1 MTKLKIPFNEAEV
14 DHCYNRLKETLPV
27 YQKGVTDIRSTMESN
42 NLFDERLRKAL
53 RLHAALL
60 QAAQN
65 EESPQSWNEE
75 DVYLCVLYDMFQAM
89 YAAEA
94 DRISNGA
101 GSPREKAANLYTLG
115 GTIARLPFGSPQYVS
130 TIRPRLQKIVS
141 DAGKKFS

>member
-1 MTKLKIPFNEAEV
+1 MTKLKIPYGGAEV
-14 DHCYNRLKETLPV
+14 DHCFDRLKETLPV
-27 YQKGVTDIRSTMESN
+27 YQKGIADIRSAMESN
-42 NLFDERLRKAL
+42 NLFEERLRKVL

-75 DVYLCVLYDMFQAM
+75 DVYLCVLYDMFEAM
-89 YAAEA
+89 YASEA
-94 DRISNGA
+94 DRIAA
-101 GSPREKAANLYTLG
+101 GSGLPQQKASNLYSLS

-141 DAGKKFS
+141 DRSKKFA

>member
-1 MTKLKIPFNEAEV
+1 MTKLKIPFSETDV
-14 DHCYNRLKETLPV
+14 KHCLDRLKETLPI
-27 YQKGVTDIRSTMESN
+27 YQKGIADIRTAMESN
-42 NLFDERLRKAL
+42 NLFEERFRKVL

-94 DRISNGA
+94 DRIAGAA
-101 GSPREKAANLYTLG
+101 GSSQEKARNLHLLS
-115 GTIARLPFGSPQYVS
+115 GTIARLPFGDQQYIARV
-130 TIRPRLQKIVS
+130 RPRLQKIVS
-141 DAGKKFS
+141 DVTKRFA